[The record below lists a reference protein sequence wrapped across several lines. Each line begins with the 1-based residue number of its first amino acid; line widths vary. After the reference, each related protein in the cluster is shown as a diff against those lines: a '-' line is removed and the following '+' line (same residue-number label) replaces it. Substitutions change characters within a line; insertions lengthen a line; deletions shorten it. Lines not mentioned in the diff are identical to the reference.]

1 MDNFILLVACFVIG
15 MLLRRSGRLPDN
27 AHAALNGFVIHVSLP
42 ALTLLY
48 VHNLRFDASLLFPV
62 AMAWIMFGVGFVFFK
77 FVGRMTA
84 LPAGTVGALTLT
96 GSLANTSFI
105 GLPMIET
112 FYGPQGLGLGILID
126 QAGTYLVLSTLGI
139 LAAALY
145 GQGAGVSVRSV
156 ARKVLTFAPFI
167 AFLAALLLIPVA
179 YPKWFD
185 ALLHRLG
192 ATLVPLALVS
202 VGYQI
207 QWSAARGKLSALG
220 MGLGFKLLVGPAI
233 VGLLFAGLLGA
244 RGEVIQITIFEAAM
258 APQIGAAIV
267 AVDHDLDP
275 QLVTLMV
282 GIGIPISFLTL
293 PLWWQLLK
301 PLGS

>member
-1 MDNFILLVACFVIG
+1 MMQLSA
-15 MLLRRSGRLPDN
+15 RRM
-27 AHAALNGFVIHVSLP
+27 
-42 ALTLLY
+42 
-48 VHNLRFDASLLFPV
+48 VHL
-62 AMAWIMFGVGFVFFK
+62 
-77 FVGRMTA
+77 
-84 LPAGTVGALTLT
+84 
-96 GSLANTSFI
+96 
-105 GLPMIET
+105 
-112 FYGPQGLGLGILID
+112 LGILID

-156 ARKVLTFAPFI
+156 AKS
-167 AFLAALLLIPVA
+167 LAALLLIPVT

-192 ATLVPLALVS
+192 ATLVPLAFVS

-220 MGLGFKLLVGPAI
+220 MGLGFKLLLGPAI

-293 PLWWQLLK
+293 PLWCQLLK
-301 PLGS
+301 PLGL

>member
-48 VHNLRFDASLLFPV
+48 VHNLRIDASLLFPV

-156 ARKVLTFAPFI
+156 AKS
-167 AFLAALLLIPVA
+167 LAALLLIPVT

-220 MGLGFKLLVGPAI
+220 MGLGFKLLLGPAI

>member
-1 MDNFILLVACFVIG
+1 MDNFILLIACFVIG
-15 MLLRRSGRLPDN
+15 MLLRRTGRLPEN
-27 AHAALNGFVIHVSLP
+27 SHAALNGFVIHVSLP

-48 VHNLRFDASLLFPV
+48 VHNLRVDTSLLLAV
-62 AMAWIMFGVGFVFFK
+62 AMAWVMFGVGFVFFK
-77 FVGRMTA
+77 VVGRMAA

-96 GSLANTSFI
+96 GSLGNTSFI

-126 QAGTYLVLSTLGI
+126 QMGTYLVLSTLGI
-139 LAAALY
+139 LVAALY
-145 GQGAGVSVRSV
+145 GQGAGVSGRAV
-156 ARKVLTFAPFI
+156 ATKLLTFAPFI
-167 AFLAALLLIPVA
+167 AFVVALLLIPVD

-185 ALLHRLG
+185 ALLRKLG

-207 QWSAARGKLSALG
+207 QWSAVRGKLGQLG
-220 MGLGFKLLVGPAI
+220 MGLGFKLVAGPAI
-233 VGLLFAGLLGA
+233 IGLLFVGLLAA

-275 QLVTLMV
+275 PLVALMV
-282 GIGIPISFLTL
+282 GIGIPASFLTL

-301 PLGS
+301 HLAS